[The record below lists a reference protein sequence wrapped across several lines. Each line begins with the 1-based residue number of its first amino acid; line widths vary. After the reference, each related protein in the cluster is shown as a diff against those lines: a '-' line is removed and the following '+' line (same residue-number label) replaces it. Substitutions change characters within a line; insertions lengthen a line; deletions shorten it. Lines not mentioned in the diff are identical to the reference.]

1 MGSDGKD
8 DRDDQRTMFAPPN
21 PDALNAPAPGQAP
34 YPHGGFPPPQ
44 GGPPPAPPPP
54 QGHTMM
60 SGGNMMGPF
69 PGTMMMPAVGE
80 PGSPFGPPGAGPRP
94 GTPFAAAGAAA
105 QPPQQGGMP
114 MHGGAPM
121 HGGPPMPG
129 GGSPT
134 NPHAGTMIMEV
145 PQPPPGGGVP
155 FSGGPPAQPVNPFA
169 TQIGVLQGPQFGTP
183 SPGDPGGPTHRMT
196 GTMYGPAPVPDMPDS
211 EPGGSPRTMIG
222 QPMMFAEPMI
232 ISARLSHADGPPSTQ
247 SDPRPGMHPGAVHYP
262 AAQPQKRSVLPFVI
276 IGLLVLAGAGVG
288 VAFALG
294 AFKSGEEAGTEP
306 STIPIPSAKATSTE
320 SAAADEPHASSAP
333 TSSAS
338 AEESAAPLEDNEA
351 FLTVK
356 SSDKDSDVVLNDSTV
371 GPTNK
376 KLRIKCGAALLR
388 LRGADGTWKS
398 GAKRTTT
405 ECKKHNIIT
414 LEPSGAAPPP
424 TSSPKKPPPPTTAKP
439 TATPSAAP
447 PPPPRGSS
455 TPKPPPAGPSRGHK
469 KE

>member
-21 PDALNAPAPGQAP
+21 PDALNAPPPGQLP
-34 YPHGGFPPPQ
+34 YGQGGAFPAPQ

-54 QGHTMM
+54 QPQTMM
-60 SGGNMMGPF
+60 SSGNMMGPF

-80 PGSPFGPPGAGPRP
+80 PGSPFGPPAGRP
-94 GTPFAAAGAAA
+94 PTPFAAAGAAA
-105 QPPQQGGMP
+105 QPPQQGM
-114 MHGGAPM
+114 
-121 HGGPPMPG
+121 PMPG
-129 GGSPT
+129 GGSPA

-145 PQPPPGGGVP
+145 PQPPPGGATP
-155 FSGGPPAQPVNPFA
+155 FGGGAPAQPVNPFA
-169 TQIGVLQGPQFGTP
+169 TQIGNLQGPQFGTP
-183 SPGDPGGPTHRMT
+183 APGGPGGPTHRMS

-232 ISARLSHADGPPSTQ
+232 ISARLSSAEGPPSTQ
-247 SDPRPGMHPGAVHYP
+247 SDPRPAMQQAVRYP
-262 AAQPQKRSVLPFVI
+262 AQPQKRSVLPFVI

-306 STIPIPSAKATSTE
+306 STIPIPSAKATATE
-320 SAAADEPHASSAP
+320 SGAATDEPSASHAPS
-333 TSSAS
+333 SSAS
-338 AEESAAPLEDNEA
+338 AEETAAPLEDNEA

-356 SSDKDSDVVLNDSTV
+356 SSDKDADVVVNDKTV
-371 GPTNK
+371 GLTNQK
-376 KLRIKCGAALLR
+376 NRIKCGAAVIR

-398 GAKRTTT
+398 GARQVKT
-405 ECKKHNIIT
+405 ECKKNNVIT
-414 LEPSGAAPPP
+414 IEPAGGAPAP
-424 TSSPKKPPPPTTAKP
+424 TSSPKKPPPPPSTAKP
-439 TATPSAAP
+439 TAAPSATPAP
-447 PPPPRGSS
+447 PPPPPKGSS
-455 TPKPPPAGPSRGHK
+455 SPKPPPAGPSKGKK